1 MAAKAATES
10 EVTREVTGK
19 CCSTCCWCMRVCLA
33 SCWDFCTCKV
43 GYGDESSLD
52 ADTEKLSE
60 DCKMEGSENVRETAD
75 SEADSDDGPHTDEP
89 RNSPPPL
96 LEAAKP
102 IIESTTQ
109 IVQVVV
115 EQLSVPEPIP
125 VDDTPAT
132 LEHQTSQS

>member
-10 EVTREVTGK
+10 EVTREVTGN
-19 CCSTCCWCMRVCLA
+19 CCSTCFWRMRECLA
-33 SCWDFCTCKV
+33 TWWDICNEDVSCFDR
-43 GYGDESSLD
+43 
-52 ADTEKLSE
+52 DTEELFEDSE
-60 DCKMEGSENVRETAD
+60 MERSENVRETAD
-75 SEADSDDGPHTDEP
+75 GAHTDEP

-96 LEAAKP
+96 LEVAKP

-109 IVQVVV
+109 IVQVAIVV

-132 LEHQTSQS
+132 PEHQTSQS

>member
-10 EVTREVTGK
+10 EVTREVTGN

-75 SEADSDDGPHTDEP
+75 SEADSDGPHTDEP

-96 LEAAKP
+96 LEVAKP

-109 IVQVVV
+109 IVQAVV
-115 EQLSVPEPIP
+115 EQMSVPEPIP

-132 LEHQTSQS
+132 PEHQTSQS

>member
-10 EVTREVTGK
+10 EVTREVTGN

-33 SCWDFCTCKV
+33 TCWDFCKLC
-43 GYGDESSLD
+43 YEDESSLD
-52 ADTEKLSE
+52 GDTEELFEDSE
-60 DCKMEGSENVRETAD
+60 MEGSENVREIAD

-102 IIESTTQ
+102 IIEATTQ

-132 LEHQTSQS
+132 PEHQTSQS